1 MFFNLGKQHEVIRI
15 PVHLPFLKIKPVIEK
30 VKQPM
35 DRLLLMMAYNLG
47 MKPGEIA
54 LLKNDKLI
62 NMPFYFKIED
72 NPVIIKFIQNL
83 IDAHLL
89 ELHPG
94 TFLFEIEGKPYNQ
107 EKIRK
112 RVYNLLHYYKLV
124 EIYREQLKN
133 TFEFADL
140 SGYTKSAYVALF
152 MNFINYF
159 GCKHPLE
166 ISNEE
171 IKKFLL
177 TTGHKSDAYQA
188 NMVSALKYCYKTVFG
203 RSVPGSY
210 LVRPKMGHHLPDV
223 LATDEIVSIYNA
235 LLNKKH
241 KLLVALTYSAGL
253 RRSEMQALKLA
264 DINLKAG
271 QIYIHQAKGRKDRI
285 TILPDKLQKLI
296 REYFAEYK
304 PKKYLFEGDKPG
316 EKYSYSSMTAV
327 FKNAARSA
335 GIRRRVHLHMLRHS
349 FATHSLEQGMDIRY
363 VQELLGHNDLKTT
376 QVYTHITSIARQ
388 KLRSPFDSL
397 DFGEKNNIFI
407 VGQSP

>member
-1 MFFNLGKQHEVIRI
+1 
-15 PVHLPFLKIKPVIEK
+15 
-30 VKQPM
+30 
-35 DRLLLMMAYNLG
+35 
-47 MKPGEIA
+47 
-54 LLKNDKLI
+54 
-62 NMPFYFKIED
+62 
-72 NPVIIKFIQNL
+72 
-83 IDAHLL
+83 
-89 ELHPG
+89 
-94 TFLFEIEGKPYNQ
+94 
-107 EKIRK
+107 
-112 RVYNLLHYYKLV
+112 
-124 EIYREQLKN
+124 LKN
-133 TFEFADL
+133 TFEFTDL
-140 SGYTKSAYVALF
+140 SGYTKRAYVTLF
-152 MNFINYF
+152 MNFVNYF
-159 GCKHPLE
+159 GCKHPME

-177 TTGHKSDAYQA
+177 TTGHKSGSYQA

-203 RSVPGSY
+203 RVVPGSY

-223 LATDEIVSIYNA
+223 LATGEIVSIYNA

-241 KLLVALTYSAGL
+241 KLLVALIYSAGL
-253 RRSEMQALKLA
+253 RRSEIQALKLA

-271 QIYIHQAKGRKDRI
+271 QILVHEAKGRKDRI

-316 EKYSYSSMTAV
+316 EKYSFSSMTAV
-327 FKNAARSA
+327 FKSAARSA

-363 VQELLGHNDLKTT
+363 VQELLGHNNLTTT

-407 VGQSP
+407 AGQSP